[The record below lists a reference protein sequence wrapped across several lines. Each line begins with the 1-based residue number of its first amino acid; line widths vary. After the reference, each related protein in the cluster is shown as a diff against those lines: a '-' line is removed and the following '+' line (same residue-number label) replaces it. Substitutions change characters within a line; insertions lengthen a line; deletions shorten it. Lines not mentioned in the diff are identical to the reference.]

1 MKILVCIKQVADPEG
16 PVSATGGRIEY
27 GDHPGWRMNRY
38 DEYALEEALQIGEAF
53 SGTFVDVVSVGPLR
67 AEITIRRSLE
77 IGAGGGIHILTGEEG
92 VADPARIA
100 RLIASYAEGEA
111 YDLILCGVMS
121 EDDMNGQTGPMIAAR
136 LGLPCA
142 TAVLALMVNSTAKTV
157 SAEREIDALTRE
169 DVVLTLPAVIT
180 VQSGINKP
188 RYPLL
193 SHVLRARSQDLV
205 LIPETGG
212 LAQDTVL
219 LGFSTP
225 SSSRAGIVFEGTA
238 LEKVE
243 KLVSYL
249 HTQGLF

>member
-1 MKILVCIKQVADPEG
+1 MRILVCIKQVADPEG

-38 DEYALEEALQIGEAF
+38 DEYALEEALRIEEAF
-53 SGTFVDVVSVGPLR
+53 PGTFVDVVSVGPLR

-77 IGAGGGIHILTGEEG
+77 MGAGQGIHILTKEEG
-92 VADPARIA
+92 VVDPARIA
-100 RLIASYAEGEA
+100 HLIVSYAEGGA

-142 TAVLALMVNSTAKTV
+142 TAVLDLMVDSTARTV
-157 SAEREIDALTRE
+157 SVEREIDALTRE
-169 DVVLTLPAVIT
+169 AIVLTLPAVIT

-188 RYPLL
+188 RYPSL

-205 LIPETGG
+205 LIQEAES
-212 LAQDTVL
+212 LARDTVL
-219 LGFSTP
+219 LEFSTP
-225 SSSRAGIVFEGTA
+225 SSSRAGIIFEGTA
-238 LEKVE
+238 LEKAE
-243 KLVSYL
+243 ILVFYL
-249 HTQGLF
+249 HAQNIL

>member
-1 MKILVCIKQVADPEG
+1 MRILVCVKQVADPEG

-27 GDHPGWRMNRY
+27 GDHPSWRMNRY
-38 DEYALEEALQIGEAF
+38 DEYALEEALRIREAS

-77 IGAGGGIHILTGEEG
+77 MGAGRGIHILTGEEE
-92 VADPARIA
+92 VSDPARIA
-100 RLIASYAEGEA
+100 RLIASHAEGEA

-136 LGLPCA
+136 IGLPCA
-142 TAVLALMVNSTAKTV
+142 TAVLVLKVDSTARKV
-157 SAEREIDALTRE
+157 SAEREIDALKRE
-169 DVVLTLPAVIT
+169 MVVLSLPAVIT

-188 RYPLL
+188 RYPSL

-205 LIPETGG
+205 LIREAEG
-212 LAQDTVL
+212 LARDTIL
-219 LGFSTP
+219 LGFSAP
-225 SSSRAGIVFEGTA
+225 SSSRAGIIFEGTA
-238 LEKVE
+238 LEKAE

-249 HTQGLF
+249 HAQNIL